1 MYSLPKVCRRWR
13 SGPRDYEQSHG
24 LSHTLGDGLRGSS
37 STTSEPTTMI
47 RLKWEASIPSR
58 RVPVSVATSPAYH
71 IERGRQG

>member
-1 MYSLPKVCRRWR
+1 
-13 SGPRDYEQSHG
+13 
-24 LSHTLGDGLRGSS
+24 
-37 STTSEPTTMI
+37 MI